1 MSLIWIFLLFFQIVY
16 SAEAV
21 DPNEPSFVSVDS
33 GHPQLNIS
41 VIQTPVSA
49 SVPSG
54 QRVNLQCSVYP
65 ENQSAELRVFWFRSA
80 AGSSSPEIIHTHN
93 FSRSSRQ
100 CVYNFS
106 KIITDESD
114 TGTFYCAVATC
125 GRIIVGNGTPV
136 NLKGPADPTVIIL
149 GAAVGVCVVVII
161 AQAIVFYKRRNS
173 EQSSGRSTNSEQPWS
188 AVQNS
193 ANQDGE
199 SAGVNYASV
208 QFKDRK
214 AKAGRVKREQ
224 SEDVVYSDVRRH
236 AAANNRSH
244 R

>member
-1 MSLIWIFLLFFQIVY
+1 MYFCGSLEKNTLKFSNGTSFL
-16 SAEAV
+16 AV
-21 DPNEPSFVSVDS
+21 QGN
-33 GHPQLNIS
+33 PQFNIS

-136 NLKGPADPTVIIL
+136 NLKGPVDLIVLYL
-149 GAAVGVCVVVII
+149 GAALGLCVVVII
-161 AQAIVFYKRRNS
+161 VLSVLIFNVRPQQDSLYENVDSQDTVELIMKKRY
-173 EQSSGRSTNSEQPWS
+173 SGDS
-188 AVQNS
+188 
-193 ANQDGE
+193 
-199 SAGVNYASV
+199 
-208 QFKDRK
+208 
-214 AKAGRVKREQ
+214 
-224 SEDVVYSDVRRH
+224 VYSEVSYFTVDDAYQTR
-236 AAANNRSH
+236 
-244 R
+244 

>member
-1 MSLIWIFLLFFQIVY
+1 MYFCGSLDKNVLKFSNGTFL
-16 SAEAV
+16 AV
-21 DPNEPSFVSVDS
+21 Q

-161 AQAIVFYKRRNS
+161 AQSIVFYKRRNS
-173 EQSSGRSTNSEQPWS
+173 EQSSGEFLSLE
-188 AVQNS
+188 
-193 ANQDGE
+193 QDGE

-236 AAANNRSH
+236 APANNRSH